1 MLNRQDIRTFKKRTT
16 KNAEYK
22 LQNRKIRI
30 VENYVF
36 YYVVWCYVCT
46 RPFNRLFLPHVIILF
61 GIDWKK
67 VFALCGKLERVFEF
81 CPLKKVFFIL
91 RFKGQTIF
99 LLCNI
104 ISSFKKP

>member
-61 GIDWKK
+61 EVIGRK
-67 VFALCGKLERVFEF
+67 
-81 CPLKKVFFIL
+81 
-91 RFKGQTIF
+91 F
-99 LLCNI
+99 LLCVGNLI
-104 ISSFKKP
+104 EFLNFAL

>member
-1 MLNRQDIRTFKKRTT
+1 MLNRQDIRTFKRERQKMLNINC
-16 KNAEYK
+16 KIEK
-22 LQNRKIRI
+22 LESWK
-30 VENYVF
+30 NYVF